1 MIYFHCFFF
10 FPVSGHDLADISR
23 IFCEVIH
30 DLKSELQT
38 PQDFASVQQQLNQLR
53 SIRGDGQSQFIQ
65 QSKVTIH
72 HSPTGK
78 NYYFFV
84 YRISCDWDMIHGQFF
99 DGKLFA

>member
-1 MIYFHCFFF
+1 MFFF
-10 FPVSGHDLADISR
+10 SGHDLADISR

-65 QSKVTIH
+65 QQSKLNQP

-78 NYYFFV
+78 KF
-84 YRISCDWDMIHGQFF
+84 
-99 DGKLFA
+99 LFAPANKH